1 MNGKH
6 LEVFCRTYGKRPYAS
21 VEHLH
26 LSLKLNELELQSMAN
41 NIGNY
46 MDEFKSGMKQ
56 VKTNIT
62 QQLPIIMK

>member
-1 MNGKH
+1 MWMENILKC
-6 LEVFCRTYGKRPYAS
+6 F
-21 VEHLH
+21 VEHMV
-26 LSLKLNELELQSMAN
+26 KGPIVWNIYIYPWNWMELELQSMAN